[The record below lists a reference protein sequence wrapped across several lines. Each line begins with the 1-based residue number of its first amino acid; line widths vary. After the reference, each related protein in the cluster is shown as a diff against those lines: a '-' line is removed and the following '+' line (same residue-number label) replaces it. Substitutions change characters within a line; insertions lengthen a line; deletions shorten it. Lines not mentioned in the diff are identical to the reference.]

1 MTDKKQNEETVEK
14 APENTE
20 LSEKPAQRKFRIRP
34 KHIITV
40 LISFVAVALL
50 CSAFFLPVI
59 QVSGD
64 SMEPLLSNGDVV
76 LLYKTD
82 KLGRGDLCCVS
93 WKNKLLLK
101 RVIGLPGDIVNIDKD
116 GNVYVNDEL
125 LEEPYVTDKALGE
138 CDITFPYTVEDN
150 KIFFLGDH
158 RGTSMDSRTAAVGCI
173 EKKQVVGRVLVKL
186 WPIEPEN

>member
-1 MTDKKQNEETVEK
+1 MEEKKQSEK
-14 APENTE
+14 AEGKAPDNTE
-20 LSEKPAQRKFRIRP
+20 LTEKPARKKFRIRL
-34 KHIITV
+34 KYIITM
-40 LISFVAVALL
+40 LIGLVAAAVL

-64 SMEPLLSNGDVV
+64 SMEPLLKNGDIV
-76 LLYKTD
+76 LLYKTE
-82 KLGRGDLCCVS
+82 KISRGDLCCVS

-101 RVIGLPGDIVNIDKD
+101 RVIGLPGDKIYIDKV

-125 LEEPYVTDKALGE
+125 LDEPYATDKALGE
-138 CDITFPYTVEDN
+138 CDITFPHTVEDN

-158 RGTSMDSRTAAVGCI
+158 RETSMDSRTAAVGCI